1 MDQITINRTTEN
13 TIEFDMKIDGAS
25 INDADVRFV
34 IELESFSI
42 TVPCNNTNQN
52 EFAVEVPVLSFI
64 EPGTYDC
71 HIEVVINGQIF
82 KPLRT
87 EVDVVN
93 NVNVTASLPNTS
105 INTVRG
111 EEGEEISAPHVSS
124 SSPSSLLSILQQ
136 RNAAEEGVQPSV
148 GEKDQQVKAILESLN
163 ITPKPKKSTTS
174 LAGIARKRRSAKKV
188 D

>member
-25 INDADVRFV
+25 ISDADVRFV

-42 TVPCNNTNQN
+42 TVPCNNTQQN
-52 EFAVEVPVLSFI
+52 EFSVEVPVLSFI

-93 NVNVTASLPNTS
+93 NVDVTASLSKPS
-105 INTVRG
+105 TVHG
-111 EEGEEISAPHVSS
+111 EEGEEVSTPSVSS

-136 RNAAEEGVQPSV
+136 RNTAEEGVKPVV
-148 GEKDQQVKAILESLN
+148 GEKDKQVKAILESLN

-174 LAGIARKRRSAKKV
+174 LAGITRKRRSTKKV